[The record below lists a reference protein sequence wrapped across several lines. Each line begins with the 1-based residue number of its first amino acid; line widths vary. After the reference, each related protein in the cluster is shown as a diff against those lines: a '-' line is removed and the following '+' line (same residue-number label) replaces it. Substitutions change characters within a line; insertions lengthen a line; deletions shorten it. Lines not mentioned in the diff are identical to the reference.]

1 MPLSVLPQLVPLKA
15 CVHFVLLACLLQAP
29 GSVVGTCRLSL
40 KETGEDYR
48 DAKAEDAFCGS
59 GSYSYISPSGTNYTY
74 PQHNCRYQVQQYSR
88 HTTTCPPPPAA
99 QHAHPHLAGC
109 RVLQDEYD
117 AQFPSLESDAIFMT
131 TRVTQTD
138 QRLPDDCLVGGTT
151 EACQYHNVSS
161 EVYFVANAAYFT
173 VRTHTAIACTS
184 LFHRHQPNA
193 LTPHHTTP
201 PAACGPHHECA
212 QVQHVSHLA

>member
-74 PQHNCRYQVQQYSR
+74 PQHNCRYQVQQHSR

-99 QHAHPHLAGC
+99 QHAHPQLAGC
-109 RVLQDEYD
+109 RVAVYCRMSMTLSSHRWSLM
-117 AQFPSLESDAIFMT
+117 PSL
-131 TRVTQTD
+131 
-138 QRLPDDCLVGGTT
+138 
-151 EACQYHNVSS
+151 
-161 EVYFVANAAYFT
+161 
-173 VRTHTAIACTS
+173 
-184 LFHRHQPNA
+184 
-193 LTPHHTTP
+193 
-201 PAACGPHHECA
+201 
-212 QVQHVSHLA
+212 